1 MAGIG
6 DLVARLSVDSAPFTK
21 GLGSAKGS
29 LKSFAG
35 GIAGILGPVAGALA
49 VAFGAG
55 KSISAFKEQ
64 DSAQKKLAAVIK
76 ATGGAAG
83 LTADEIGGI
92 ASKLQDV
99 TNFGDEATIGA
110 ASLLATFKNIKGDTF
125 ERSLVAMQDMATV
138 MGTDVAA
145 GAVQMGKALNDP
157 IKGAAALADVGV
169 GFTDAQKKTIKTMQD
184 MGNMAGAQGVIL
196 AELEGQFGGAA
207 KAMADPWTQ
216 AKNNVGDVAEV
227 FGSAL
232 MPVINVASAA
242 ISSGAKFVQKYADS
256 FVAFGESAG
265 TTLSSVFDGIND
277 IAASMG
283 GFGAMADAT
292 FSFVADSWNWLQ
304 DTISYG
310 ITAALATGEWAF
322 TNFHGIVVLG
332 LLEIGLG
339 VVTFGN
345 LLEYLFATQIPGYLS
360 WFKNNFTD
368 ILFTAIDYGAT
379 LFINLGKNIRAV
391 WQTVLDFVRTGKFSY
406 DWTPLLEGAH
416 SAISK
421 MPDIPARV
429 VGDLEAALSQ
439 DVVALKSTLAVSF
452 DETVGE
458 RLRTLDE
465 MQKMDRKKP
474 KLTKPDPVTKGGGG
488 GEDDAAAA
496 ESKKKSE
503 PAFSGVMGQGS
514 SEAFALLARS
524 QRNSPQVTEQKK
536 TNAYLKRMANKKT
549 EPVFAAEGIG

>member
-310 ITAALATGEWAF
+310 ITAALAIGEWAL
-322 TNFHGIVVLG
+322 TNWQA
-332 LLEIGLG
+332 IGELAFKSVALG
-339 VVTFGN
+339 VVSFASAVGFFFTTEMPAYLAWFSDNFGSV
-345 LLEYLFATQIPGYLS
+345 I
-360 WFKNNFTD
+360 
-368 ILFTAIDYGAT
+368 FTAVDYT
-379 LFINLGKNIRAV
+379 LTTFINLGQNIRNI
-391 WQTVLDFVRTGKFSY
+391 WQAVLDFFSTGEFAP

-421 MPDIPARV
+421 MPDIPARI
-429 VGDLEAALSQ
+429 VGDVEAALSQ
-439 DVVALKSTLAVSF
+439 DVAALKSTLAVSF

-474 KLTKPDPVTKGGGG
+474 KLTKPDAVAKGGGSG
-488 GEDDAAAA
+488 GGDAAAA
-496 ESKKKSE
+496 NSKKKE
-503 PAFSGVMGQGS
+503 AAFSGVMAQGS

-536 TNAYLKRMANKKT
+536 TNRYLKKMADKKT
-549 EPVFAAEGIG
+549 EPVFAPEGIG

>member
-6 DLVARLSVDSAPFTK
+6 DLVARLSVDSAPFTR
-21 GLGSAKGS
+21 GLGSAKGA

-35 GIAGILGPVAGALA
+35 GVGTIIKGGVVAGLGVATVAVFKLKQQMSELDGIAKLSARTGFDPKTIAGFGFAVEQSGGSVESANKALDKFTKNMGEAMNGSGPAKDAIAEMGLSLKDIIKQTPEQQLLTLSQAISELPTEA
-49 VAFGAG
+49 QRAAAAIDLFGKGGQEMVGVFANG
-55 KSISAFKEQ
+55 EQ
-64 DSAQKKLAAVIK
+64 
-76 ATGGAAG
+76 
-83 LTADEIGGI
+83 GI
-92 ASKLQDV
+92 RD
-99 TNFGDEATIGA
+99 FMDEADGLGLGFSKEELANIEA
-110 ASLLATFKNIKGDTF
+110 AND
-125 ERSLVAMQDMATV
+125 AMNRMSRV
-138 MGTDVAA
+138 
-145 GAVQMGKALNDP
+145 
-157 IKGAAALADVGV
+157 VG
-169 GFTDAQKKTIKTMQD
+169 
-184 MGNMAGAQGVIL
+184 
-196 AELEGQFGGAA
+196 
-207 KAMADPWTQ
+207 
-216 AKNNVGDVAEV
+216 
-227 FGSAL
+227 S
-232 MPVINVASAA
+232 VASALTV
-242 ISSGAKFVQKYADS
+242 K
-256 FVAFGESAG
+256 VAPALESMF
-265 TTLSSVFDGIND
+265 TGIND
-277 IAASMG
+277 NAASMG
-283 GFGAMADAT
+283 GFGAMADSV
-292 FSFVADSWNWLQ
+292 FSFVGDSWNWLQ

-322 TNFHGIVVLG
+322 ANFHGIVVLG